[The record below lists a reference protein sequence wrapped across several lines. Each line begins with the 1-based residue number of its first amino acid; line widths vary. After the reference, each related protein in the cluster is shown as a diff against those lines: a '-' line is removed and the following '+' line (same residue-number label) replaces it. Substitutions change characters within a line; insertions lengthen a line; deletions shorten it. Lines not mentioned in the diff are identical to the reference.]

1 MYAVSQPQLQQIAQQ
16 QAGAVQSDQQLQQRL
31 KQQQQQQQAL
41 MQQAMLQQQSL
52 YHAGLLAPLSQI
64 EPIPSG
70 NLPPGFDSSACRSV
84 YVGNISVHVTEG
96 LLAEVFGAVGP
107 LEGCKL
113 IKKEKSS
120 YGFVDY
126 YDHRSAANS
135 ILHLNGKQIYGQAIK
150 VNWAYASGQREDTTG
165 HYSIFVGDL
174 SPEVTDAAL
183 FACFSIYP
191 SCSDARVMWDQK
203 SGRSRGFGFVSFRNQ
218 QDADNAINQMTGKTL
233 GSRPIRCN
241 WATKSSSGNQ
251 SDDKQTSEMQFAS
264 NASNNTSAN
273 GSADHNISAG
283 TTAVGTGG
291 QQKGGAQTSGP
302 ENNPSYTTVYIGNL
316 PHEVTQTELHRQF
329 LALGVGVIED
339 VRVQRDKGFGF
350 VRYRSHEEAA
360 LAIQLANGRVI
371 CGKSIKCSWGSKPTP
386 PGASSNALPP
396 PSAPFQGVVAP
407 QGLNQGYTAADILA
421 YRQLNMSQA
430 GAGQPLLPLSA
441 QQGMGLGLGHG
452 PMGVVGPN
460 QNVYDNFQAGAGLPA
475 AAAAAAAA
483 MRQQIMYYQ

>member
-1 MYAVSQPQLQQIAQQ
+1 
-16 QAGAVQSDQQLQQRL
+16 
-31 KQQQQQQQAL
+31 
-41 MQQAMLQQQSL
+41 
-52 YHAGLLAPLSQI
+52 
-64 EPIPSG
+64 
-70 NLPPGFDSSACRSV
+70 
-84 YVGNISVHVTEG
+84 
-96 LLAEVFGAVGP
+96 
-107 LEGCKL
+107 
-113 IKKEKSS
+113 
-120 YGFVDY
+120 
-126 YDHRSAANS
+126 
-135 ILHLNGKQIYGQAIK
+135 
-150 VNWAYASGQREDTTG
+150 
-165 HYSIFVGDL
+165 
-174 SPEVTDAAL
+174 
-183 FACFSIYP
+183 
-191 SCSDARVMWDQK
+191 
-203 SGRSRGFGFVSFRNQ
+203 
-218 QDADNAINQMTGKTL
+218 
-233 GSRPIRCN
+233 
-241 WATKSSSGNQ
+241 
-251 SDDKQTSEMQFAS
+251 MQFAS

-273 GSADHNISAG
+273 GSADHNISAV